1 MENNLR
7 NSLIKCVIFDLDG
20 TLVDTIDDLG
30 IACDHLLKE
39 KGIMPQWTKDDYKS
53 FVGNGA
59 KLLVKRAF
67 SGMLS
72 EEELDEQYELFK
84 KKYGEIKLDH
94 AYVYAGMAEVVKV
107 LKENGIKLAVCTNK
121 PNAAAIGM
129 VEHFFGAS
137 TFEIV
142 RGALD
147 GIPKKP
153 DPAMATQ
160 IAEALGVNAGDCVW
174 IGDSAVD
181 IESADK
187 FGCECI
193 AVTWGFRPRK
203 SLSERDPDYIIDD
216 PKDILKILNFKY

>member
-1 MENNLR
+1 MENKLR
-7 NSLIKCVIFDLDG
+7 NSSVKCVIFDLDG
-20 TLVDTIDDLG
+20 TLVDTVDDLG
-30 IACDHLLKE
+30 LACDYLLKQ
-39 KGIMPQWTKDDYKS
+39 KGIAPQWTKDDYKA

-72 EEELDEQYELFK
+72 ETELDEQYALFK

-94 AYVYAGMAEVVKV
+94 AYVYESVAEVVKT
-107 LKENGIKLAVCTNK
+107 LKGNGIKLAVCTNK

-129 VEHFFGAS
+129 VEHFFGS
-137 TFEIV
+137 DTFEIV

-153 DPAMATQ
+153 DPTLANE
-160 IAEALGVNAGDCVW
+160 IAESLGVNAKECVW

-181 IESADK
+181 IESAEN

-193 AVTWGFRPRK
+193 AVTWGFRSRE
-203 SLSERDPDYIIDD
+203 SLLERDPDYIIDD
-216 PKDILKILNFKY
+216 PKDIFKILTF

>member
-1 MENNLR
+1 MENKLR
-7 NSLIKCVIFDLDG
+7 KAPVECVIFDLDG

-30 IACDHLLKE
+30 IACDHLLKQ
-39 KGIMPQWTKDDYKS
+39 KGITPEWTKDDYKA

-67 SGMLS
+67 RNMLS
-72 EEELDEQYELFK
+72 DEELDVQYELFK
-84 KKYGEIKLDH
+84 KKYGKIKLDH

-121 PNAAAIGM
+121 PNAAAVGM
-129 VEHFFGAS
+129 VEHFFDS
-137 TFEIV
+137 DTFEIV

-147 GIPKKP
+147 GVPKKP

-160 IAEALGVNAGDCVW
+160 IAEALGVNAGGCIW

-181 IESADK
+181 IESAEN

-193 AVTWGFRPRK
+193 AVTWGFRSRE
-203 SLSERDPDYIIDD
+203 SLLEREPDYIVDD